1 MNTLFTGKHII
12 ALDEIPSTNT
22 YAMELLKK
30 GSLTEGTLIS
40 AFAQTGGRGQFGNAW
55 EARPG
60 KNLTF
65 SLVMQPRFLPVTHQF
80 YLSKITS
87 LAVLGML
94 TEFLPASQYDIQIKW
109 PNDVLVNG
117 QKIAGIL
124 IENVLGGGVN
134 IQHSVIG
141 VGININQA
149 AFGAMKREAT
159 SLQLLLGREVDLNE
173 PLERF
178 CKHFEA
184 LYLGLKQGRH
194 DHLNRQ
200 YLHNLYQYNQVA
212 RYDVQGHAFEGKI
225 IGVEENG
232 LLVLETKKGEL
243 LRFNFKEIAFL

>member
-30 GSLTEGTLIS
+30 GGLTEGTLIT
-40 AFAQTGGRGQFGNAW
+40 AFAQTGGRGQFGNGW
-55 EARPG
+55 EALPG

-65 SLVMQPRFLPVTHQF
+65 SLVMQPRFLAVTRQF

-94 TEFLPASQYDIQIKW
+94 TEFLPVSQYDIQIKW

-124 IENVLGGGVN
+124 IENALGGGIN
-134 IQHSVIG
+134 LQHSVIG
-141 VGININQA
+141 VGININQHK
-149 AFGAMKREAT
+149 FGPVKRKAT
-159 SLQLLLGREVDLNE
+159 SLRLLLGHEVDING

-184 LYLGLKQGRH
+184 LYLSLKQERH
-194 DHLNRQ
+194 EPLNRQ
-200 YLHNLYQYNQVA
+200 YLHNLYQYNQLA
-212 RYDVQGHAFEGKI
+212 RYDVQGNTFEAKI
-225 IGVEENG
+225 VGVEEHG
-232 LLVLETKKGEL
+232 LLVLETKKGDL
-243 LRFNFKEIAFL
+243 LKFNFKEIAFL

>member
-1 MNTLFTGKHII
+1 MNTLFTGKHTIT
-12 ALDEIPSTNT
+12 LDEVSSTNT

-40 AFAQTGGRGQFGNAW
+40 TFAQTGGRGQLGNAW
-55 EARPG
+55 EAEPG

-65 SLVMQPRFLPVTHQF
+65 SLVMQPRFVPATRQF

-124 IENVLGGGVN
+124 IENVLAGVN

-141 VGININQA
+141 VGININQG
-149 AFGAMKREAT
+149 AFGVMKRKAT
-159 SLQLLLGREVDLNE
+159 SLQLLLGREVNVNE

-184 LYLGLKQGRH
+184 LYLALKQGRH
-194 DHLNRQ
+194 DTINRQ
-200 YLHNLYQYNQVA
+200 YLHNLYRYNQTALYAVEGNTFEAKMVA
-212 RYDVQGHAFEGKI
+212 
-225 IGVEENG
+225 VEEHG
-232 LLVLETKKGEL
+232 LLVLETKKGNL
-243 LRFNFKEIAFL
+243 LKFNFKEIAFL